1 MNFTTLDDI
10 TSWLETLAEYVENGE
25 ANAPDFLRPYHF
37 ATLAQIAKQHG
48 IEVELNANHN
58 LLTYAIRMHLF
69 EVLGQERPKQ
79 ICENNPGGR
88 FHPLEPLV
96 NEQVVQETAASIIK
110 ILVPGRDRNRD
121 NNVNSL
127 EILAQE
133 LLGNCYAHSESQL
146 GNYGLATAQI
156 WPKARKAQ
164 LAICDGGIGIRE
176 SLAQNAEYEETLG
189 EVNSCEFAT
198 RFEVTSKPGRGH
210 SGYGLTVTKQL
221 IQQNNGALFL
231 VSGSEFY
238 SCVRGR
244 ESSGNIA
251 LPFDGTL
258 IVFEWNTDTPFDV
271 KQVYD
276 SWPSLDGDDDDFDF

>member
-1 MNFTTLDDI
+1 MNFTTLADI
-10 TSWLETLAEYVENGE
+10 NSWLRTLNEFV
-25 ANAPDFLRPYHF
+25 ANDVADGPDFMRPYHF
-37 ATLAQIAKQHG
+37 ATLAQTAKKHG
-48 IEVELNANHN
+48 IKVGFNSNIN
-58 LLTYAIRMHLF
+58 LLTYAVRMHLF
-69 EVLGQERPKQ
+69 EVLGQERPMQ
-79 ICENNPGGR
+79 INEYAPAGR

-96 NEQVVQETAASIIK
+96 NEHVVQETAASIIR
-110 ILVPGRDRNRD
+110 ILVPGCDERRD

-127 EILAQE
+127 EILTQE

-146 GNYGLATAQI
+146 GYYGLVSAQI

-164 LAICDGGIGIRE
+164 LAICDGGIGIRN
-176 SLAQNAEYEETLG
+176 SLSQNQAYKGLLR

-221 IQQNNGALFL
+221 IQQNNGAFFL
-231 VSGSEFY
+231 VSGNEFH

-244 ESSGNIA
+244 EASGTIP

-258 IVFEWNTDTPFDV
+258 IVFEWNTDIPFDV

-276 SWPSLDGDDDDFDF
+276 SWPSGDGDDDDFDF